1 MSVDQ
6 SFNKK
11 IRFTLTWTGGAKKR
25 RKRSVNCDQL
35 DFQVTSP
42 AGTVIGQ
49 GDNGYERDDNFS
61 FIYIY
66 STDNQVIHSES
77 YIFTDGLVI
86 IFVRCRL
93 TIVHMQ

>member
-1 MSVDQ
+1 MPVDQ
-6 SFNKK
+6 SFNGN
-11 IRFTLTWTGGAKKR
+11 IRFTLTWTGGATKR
-25 RKRSVNCDQL
+25 RKRSANCDQL
-35 DFQVTSP
+35 DLQVTSP
-42 AGTVIGQ
+42 DGTVIGQ
-49 GDNGYERDDNFS
+49 GDSGYERDDTFS

-66 STDNQVIHSES
+66 ATDNQVIHSDS